1 MTDAIARL
9 HLIVRYDI
17 ASSCTALGL
26 RCAARIA
33 SVATTHDEWRDVAS
47 DLRALV
53 TDGGRDHERIAA
65 RDAAAQMA
73 SGCTSFAASAMRCL
87 RDETMT
93 VADYLAEVTAEAR
106 EAGVSL

>member
-1 MTDAIARL
+1 MNDADRL
-9 HLIVRYDI
+9 AILVRYDI

-33 SVATTHDEWRDVAS
+33 SVATTHAEWRDVAA

-53 TDGGRDHERIAA
+53 TGDGRDHERVAA
-65 RDAAAQMA
+65 RNAAAQMA
-73 SGCTSFAASAMRCL
+73 TGSPALAVTAMRCL
-87 RDETMT
+87 RDQHMT
-93 VADYLAEVTAEAR
+93 VAEYAAEITAEAR